1 VALPWLL
8 RRSRQTA
15 EAKAAQKL
23 VASQNTPKG
32 SAALQ

>member
-1 VALPWLL
+1 MLVTTVTAK
-8 RRSRQTA
+8 RA